1 MASANL
7 NQLRRFLVS
16 HGFLPLSKLAR
27 FTLYL
32 LGVDLLLSMVDSIEG
47 TLRHT
52 SATWFGGLVTFLTF
66 VASIL
71 LFILFVRWFRRK
83 LMWRLRN
90 RLIVTYTFIGVI
102 PVVLLLVMGLIITYL
117 FIGQFA
123 TYVASSDLQAELKS
137 LEAVNS
143 RLASEVAIAVRSGH
157 PLSAEMISKSQAH
170 EDMFPNNELT
180 VWLGDKPFVLHTTVE
195 ENGAKVTQQAEVT
208 PVSLPKVGGNEFGTI
223 AVDNGKLSLRA
234 VRVLMVDKQRL
245 VVISSV
251 PLDQA
256 LLSKVANG
264 LGIIALRPFSTGPNG
279 RETNS
284 SLTVSGSDSDQV
296 IDFGPQIQGTVAQ
309 GISGGKLPPQQFQF
323 DREVNFPATAAL
335 QDWQTGADRNL
346 FILVTTRPSLLYDRL
361 FRTVGMFAR
370 AVMVVLAAIAIFFGL
385 IELVALIV
393 GVRLTRTITRSVA
406 ALYTATQHINR
417 GDFAHRIKVK
427 SDDQLASLERSFN
440 GMTESLQKLMREQ
453 KEKQRLENELSIA
466 QEVQAQ
472 LFPKQTSELET
483 LELYGVCKPA
493 RTVSGDYYDYV
504 PLGSNRLAIAV
515 GDISGKGISAA
526 LMMATIHSAVRA
538 YSLERTPSLAAAS
551 VGNGVHLMTNYEG
564 PAFAAGDSD
573 ISPAQLC
580 AMLNRQVYHS
590 TPPEKY
596 ATMFLGIYDGTTRK
610 FGYSNAGHL
619 PPLLIGRNES
629 IRRLECGGS
638 VIGLFDGLTYAEG
651 EVELQPGD
659 TIVFYSDGIT
669 EPENEFGEFGEDRL
683 AQIIKENFSFPLHHI
698 SDQVLSAVSDWIGA
712 NEQPDDE
719 TLVLAR
725 VR

>member
-7 NQLRRFLVS
+7 NQARRFLVA
-16 HGFLPLSKLAR
+16 HGLLPLSKLAR

-32 LGVDLLLSMVDSIEG
+32 LGVDLLLYMVDSIEG
-47 TLRHT
+47 TVRHT
-52 SATWFGGLVTFLTF
+52 SATWFGGLVAFLTF
-66 VASIL
+66 VACIL

-102 PVVLLLVMGLIITYL
+102 PVVLLLAMGSIMSYL

-143 RLASEVAIAVRSGH
+143 RLASEVALSLRSGR
-157 PLSAEMISKSQAH
+157 PLSAEMISMSQAQ
-170 EDMFPNNELT
+170 EDMFPKNELT
-180 VWLGDKPFVLHTTVE
+180 VWYGNKPYVLHTTVHG
-195 ENGAKVTQQAEVT
+195 NGTKFTQASETT
-208 PVSLPKVGGNEFGTI
+208 PVSLPKVGGDEFGSITE
-223 AVDNGKLSLRA
+223 DDGKLSLRA
-234 VRVLMVDKQRL
+234 VRVLQVDKERL

-251 PLDQA
+251 PLDHA
-256 LLSKVANG
+256 LLSKVANQVG
-264 LGIIALRPFSTGPNG
+264 VISLRPFAAGKNQ
-279 RETNS
+279 S
-284 SLTVSGSDSDQV
+284 SSGTSDQV
-296 IDFGPQIQGTVAQ
+296 IDFGPNPHRFAQ
-309 GISGGKLPPQQFQF
+309 QNVSGGNLPAPEYLF
-323 DREVNFPATAAL
+323 DREVNFPATASL
-335 QDWQTGADRNL
+335 LDWDTGNDPGGL
-346 FILVTTRPSLLYDRL
+346 FILVTTRPSLLYGRL
-361 FRTVGMFAR
+361 FRTVGNFAG
-370 AVMVVLAAIAIFFGL
+370 AVMIALTAIAAFFGL
-385 IELVALIV
+385 IELVALII

-427 SDDQLASLERSFN
+427 SEDQLASLERSFN

-472 LFPKQTSELET
+472 LFPKQTSELDT

-504 PLGSNRLAIAV
+504 PLGPNRLAIAV

-551 VGNGVHLMTNYEG
+551 VGSGVHVMANYQDS
-564 PAFAAGDSD
+564 AFAAGEFD
-573 ISPAQLC
+573 ISPGQLC

-596 ATMFLGIYDGTTRK
+596 ATMFLGIYDGSTRK
-610 FGYSNAGHL
+610 FSYSNAGHL
-619 PPLLIGRNES
+619 PPLLIGRNGS
-629 IRRLECGGS
+629 MRRLEAGGS
-638 VIGLFDGLTYAEG
+638 VIGLFDGLTYGEG
-651 EVELQPGD
+651 EVQLQPGD

-683 AQIIKENFSFPLHHI
+683 SMIIKENFSFPLPRI
-698 SDQVLSAVSDWIGA
+698 SEQVLSAVSDWIGA